1 VTAQKKAMTA
11 KKTKKQTRIP
21 AWTALHFSLAN
32 PEGRGQ
38 GRLPRLLNRLADEI
52 RSLGD
57 VEVMDITFHTEVT
70 DDAIDRTSPCTTTAP
85 GRRPANGCGNG
96 G

>member
-1 VTAQKKAMTA
+1 VTAKEKARTA
-11 KKTKKQTRIP
+11 KKTKKQKRIP

-38 GRLPRLLNRLADEI
+38 GRVPRLLNRLAGEI
-52 RSLGD
+52 RSLGA

-70 DDAIDRTSPCTTTAP
+70 DN
-85 GRRPANGCGNG
+85 GNRPQFTVY
-96 G
+96 

>member
-1 VTAQKKAMTA
+1 VTARKLKRQR
-11 KKTKKQTRIP
+11 RIGE
-21 AWTALHFSLAN
+21 WTALHFSLAN

-57 VEVMDITFHTEVT
+57 VEVMDITFHIEVT
-70 DDAIDRTSPCTTTAP
+70 DDGNDPHFTVYYY
-85 GRRPANGCGNG
+85 RPATKAR
-96 G
+96 

>member
-1 VTAQKKAMTA
+1 VTAKKKAMTA
-11 KKTKKQTRIP
+11 KTVKKQERI
-21 AWTALHFSLAN
+21 ADWTALHFSLAN

-57 VEVMDITFHTEVT
+57 VEVLDITFHTEVT
-70 DDAIDRTSPCTTTAP
+70 DDGNRPQFTVYYYRP
-85 GRRPANGCGNG
+85 GTKVR
-96 G
+96 

>member
-70 DDAIDRTSPCTTTAP
+70 DDGNRPHFTVYYYRP
-85 GRRPANGCGNG
+85 GTKAR
-96 G
+96 